1 MKKRIINVFL
11 VSTFIFGLGF
21 FSYSTYENQMD
32 RKVTLFN
39 VNSNN
44 LINEESITF
53 NDFKEDFSEEKPTE
67 KNQNYIFNKE
77 RKKIYSNI
85 DNMPIYLDEKL
96 NKEEI
101 SFYINKRDEVNVIG
115 YNKFNNIYLIKGS
128 DENFYYVKNENFLD
142 DKNMIFDEAS
152 GSYYINSPSSI
163 KDYPSSS
170 GKDVLALNVN
180 EKIELLKDNKQGY
193 SLIKYNDTKG
203 YIETSKLSE
212 TKVNY
217 VTDIQRKISNIARN
231 NAGTYPCTANYCAAW
246 VEGVYHAAGLGYS
259 PCFGNAIDYWNKW
272 NYSGSSSLENIPIGA
287 VVVGSGSGSYMGNRY
302 GHVGV
307 YLGDG
312 LVAEN
317 IGRHNVTNINNWI
330 NSQRGTCQGYH
341 GFIGWVWPYGKSLGE
356 GH

>member
-21 FSYSTYENQMD
+21 LVIALMKTKWIEI
-32 RKVTLFN
+32 TLFN

-128 DENFYYVKNENFLD
+128 DENFYYVKNENFLN

-152 GSYYINSPSSI
+152 EVI
-163 KDYPSSS
+163 
-170 GKDVLALNVN
+170 
-180 EKIELLKDNKQGY
+180 
-193 SLIKYNDTKG
+193 T
-203 YIETSKLSE
+203 
-212 TKVNY
+212 
-217 VTDIQRKISNIARN
+217 
-231 NAGTYPCTANYCAAW
+231 
-246 VEGVYHAAGLGYS
+246 
-259 PCFGNAIDYWNKW
+259 
-272 NYSGSSSLENIPIGA
+272 
-287 VVVGSGSGSYMGNRY
+287 
-302 GHVGV
+302 
-307 YLGDG
+307 
-312 LVAEN
+312 
-317 IGRHNVTNINNWI
+317 
-330 NSQRGTCQGYH
+330 
-341 GFIGWVWPYGKSLGE
+341 
-356 GH
+356 